1 MIARH
6 LSVNSAKK
14 SSFGKLAQYISDGQ
28 NKAER
33 IGAMRAANCYSDEI
47 EDVIAEVTNTQLMN
61 KRATSAKNYHLLISF
76 RPDDVLSD
84 EMMTTIEAKLC
95 EALGYGEHQR
105 ISVAHHDTDNTHIHV
120 AINKIHPTR
129 HTMHTPKGDYRTL
142 LKVSEEIEQQYGL
155 LPDNHEVKKKGAQN
169 RALDM
174 EHKAGVQSL
183 LTWLQHNCLD
193 QLKAAKNWQEVHNV
207 LQSKGI
213 ELKIRG
219 NGLVFVSTDGMA
231 VKASSVDR
239 TLSKINL
246 VKCLGEFVPLDA
258 TSQTNIH
265 LNTRKSYCKKP
276 TGVPRQ
282 DKLYER
288 YTTEQS
294 KVITQRD
301 KLLLLAKQ
309 KKEKRILDIKTS
321 ANLKRAL
328 IKNMPRGIGRQVL
341 YWSTYQ
347 SQGMQIKRAKKN
359 YLNARKQIY
368 AQYARVSWKQWLL
381 ENNLMHHKNKH
392 RIN

>member
-14 SSFGKLAQYISDGQ
+14 SSFARLAQYISDGQ

-33 IGAMRAANCYSDEI
+33 IGAMRATNCYSDEI
-47 EDVIAEVTNTQLMN
+47 EDVIAEVTNIQQMN
-61 KRATSAKNYHLLISF
+61 KRAASAKNYHLLISF
-76 RPDDVLSD
+76 REDDVLND
-84 EMMTTIEAKLC
+84 EMMTAIEAQLC

-105 ISVAHHDTDNTHIHV
+105 ISVTHHDTDNTHIHV

-142 LKVSEEIEQQYGL
+142 LKVSEELEQQYGL
-155 LPDNHEVKKKGAQN
+155 LPDNHKAKKKGAQN

-183 LTWLQHNCLD
+183 LTWLQQNCLD
-193 QLKAAKNWQEVHNV
+193 QLKAAKNWQAVHTL
-207 LQSKGI
+207 LQSNGI
-213 ELKIRG
+213 ELKMRG
-219 NGLVFVSTDGMA
+219 NGLVFVSTDGVA

-239 TLSKINL
+239 ELSKTNL
-246 VKCLGEFVPLDA
+246 IKRLGTFAPLNSTAKSNKHSDA
-258 TSQTNIH
+258 TSY
-265 LNTRKSYCKKP
+265 RKKP
-276 TGVPRQ
+276 TGAPRE
-282 DKLYER
+282 DKLYAR

-294 KVITQRD
+294 KVIAERD
-301 KLLLLAKQ
+301 KLILLARQ

-347 SQGMQIKRAKKN
+347 SQGMQIKRAKNN
-359 YLNARKQIY
+359 YLNTRKQIY
-368 AQYARVSWKQWLL
+368 AQYARISWKQWLV
-381 ENNLMHHKNKH
+381 ENKQAHHKNKH